1 MPGPPNSAHLQG
13 FTVLCVGGLLARV
26 SLPLN
31 LLLSC
36 LAWCRLSPWLVLC
49 SRHACRPLSHLGQ
62 MLDCPCFWP
71 ACSTSPSGFLFFFY
85 PLCFWRLKSP
95 ASPSCVCWLWLV
107 LRDGSWKSVL
117 GQAWM
122 GGSPSV
128 VLLWM
133 RLGVDS
139 LFQQT
144 G

>member
-71 ACSTSPSGFLFFFY
+71 ACSTSPSGFLFFF
-85 PLCFWRLKSP
+85 LSSLFLE
-95 ASPSCVCWLWLV
+95 AEI
-107 LRDGSWKSVL
+107 
-117 GQAWM
+117 
-122 GGSPSV
+122 PSV
-128 VLLWM
+128 PQLCVLAVARAERWLLEICAGAGMDGGKPKCCSALDAAWC
-133 RLGVDS
+133 
-139 LFQQT
+139 
-144 G
+144 